1 MASAKPRLGL
11 GRVDGPAIAGV
22 PVRSAQRVTSGA
34 FTQISQTQI
43 NQIKESFTMLD
54 NDRDGVISREDLEQ
68 MLTSLGQMPS
78 SQTLD
83 SMMSTLGSPLQFPVY
98 LTAMSS
104 ILAQFASREELVN
117 AFSAFDDDDNGAAD
131 VEELRE
137 ALVGSGLKAEEV
149 DACFKPFVRYTMGRE
164 RLLYKELAESIII

>member
-1 MASAKPRLGL
+1 
-11 GRVDGPAIAGV
+11 
-22 PVRSAQRVTSGA
+22 
-34 FTQISQTQI
+34 
-43 NQIKESFTMLD
+43 
-54 NDRDGVISREDLEQ
+54 
-68 MLTSLGQMPS
+68 MPS